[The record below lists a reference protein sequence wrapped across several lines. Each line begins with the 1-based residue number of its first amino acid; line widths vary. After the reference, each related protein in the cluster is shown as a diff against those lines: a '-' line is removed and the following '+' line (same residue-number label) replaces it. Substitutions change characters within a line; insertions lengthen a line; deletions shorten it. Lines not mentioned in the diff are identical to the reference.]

1 MKTIQFLFL
10 IILASACYS
19 GMDDDYSYIDPQIKP
34 YFDAF
39 IKEAS
44 DRNITIDTYSIKMT
58 FAKID
63 VEGRQGNTSH
73 RHHEIKIDS
82 SGYRWKEY
90 PESIVFHELGHLL
103 LNRSH
108 NNYRI
113 NFNPTSIMDSNE
125 IPEYELGRPELRKYY
140 MDELFDPSTP
150 VPDGF

>member
-10 IILASACYS
+10 TILASACYS

-44 DRNITIDTYSIKMT
+44 YRNIAIDTYGVKIY
-58 FAKID
+58 FAK
-63 VEGRQGNTSH
+63 VEPGFHGKSSSRY
-73 RHHEIKIDS
+73 REIKIDS
-82 SGYRWKEY
+82 SGYKWKSH

-103 LNRSH
+103 LHRSH
-108 NNYRI
+108 NNNRI
-113 NFNPTSIMDSNE
+113 DFNPTSIMDSNE

-140 MDELFDPSTP
+140 LDELFDPSTP